1 MIVGFPSLLNRCF
14 VRPCGTCLF
23 TFCLLGSCFSGH
35 FLDVACPMAGVP
47 SLGTVCCPL
56 WVLLCKPVL
65 PVWFR
70 CPIALTL
77 GVNDL
82 FVCFLFYFY
91 FFSILPFF
99 QKRM

>member
-14 VRPCGTCLF
+14 VRPCGTCLI

-35 FLDVACPMAGVP
+35 LLDVACPMAGVP
-47 SLGTVCCPL
+47 SLGAVCCPL
-56 WVLLCKPVL
+56 WVLL

-82 FVCFLFYFY
+82 FVW
-91 FFSILPFF
+91 FFFFFFKYITVLP
-99 QKRM
+99 KKNVK